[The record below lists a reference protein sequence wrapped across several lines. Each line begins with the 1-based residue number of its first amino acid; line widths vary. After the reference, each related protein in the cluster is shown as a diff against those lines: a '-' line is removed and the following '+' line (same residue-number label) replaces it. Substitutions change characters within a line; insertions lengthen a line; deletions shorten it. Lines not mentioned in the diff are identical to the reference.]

1 MGSQG
6 FVEVADQTIIKSE
19 ESEASIIEAV
29 EELLRWDD
37 VELEA
42 RSVEHGNS
50 TISVCDPSRSIGEG
64 FEYLETGSLIELAI
78 SGPNLSGNKSGGA
91 IGEPEF
97 ITIRE

>member
-19 ESEASIIEAV
+19 ESVATIIKAV
-29 EELLRWDD
+29 VELLRWDD

-91 IGEPEF
+91 IGEPEL